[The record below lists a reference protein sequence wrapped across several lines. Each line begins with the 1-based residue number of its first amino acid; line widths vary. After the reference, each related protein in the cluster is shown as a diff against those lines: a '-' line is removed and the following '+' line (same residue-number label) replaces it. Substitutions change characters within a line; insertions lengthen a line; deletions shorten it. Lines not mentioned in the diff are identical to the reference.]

1 MASLQYSDI
10 TVSMEQPFR
19 IFVFHLLL
27 RYLHFF
33 FFLLFLPLSDRND
46 SIKHTNRRDKSMRG
60 VSLNGVYFLTIT
72 QFFFQLSQVDT
83 LLFIFTFSVTIIFV
97 SQTEIRKRKKIING
111 RFIQRIDRVLI
122 GDSFFLF
129 FFFF

>member
-1 MASLQYSDI
+1 
-10 TVSMEQPFR
+10 
-19 IFVFHLLL
+19 
-27 RYLHFF
+27 
-33 FFLLFLPLSDRND
+33 
-46 SIKHTNRRDKSMRG
+46 MRG

-129 FFFF
+129 LTDRESSN